1 MKRTILIS
9 QEANE
14 KRIAILE
21 DERLEE
27 FYIERTESIR
37 QFGNIYKAR
46 VKSVVKGM
54 DAAFV
59 DLGTGK
65 DGFLYVGD
73 SLSSPF
79 SDEIGIDPG
88 DIKRKHVSI
97 EDVLH
102 SGQEI
107 IVQVVKEAI
116 RTKGPRLTT
125 HISLPARYLV
135 LMPGHERFGISRKIA
150 DRNERDRIKEIFAD
164 IEIPDGVGFIVRTA
178 GEGKT
183 KKEFLRDIRYLLNQW
198 RNIESMQKRTRAPS
212 LIHIEP
218 DLIERMIR
226 DSFNEGQDKIIVD
239 RKELFK
245 HIQQFMKSYIPG
257 YEPELELYRDNDP
270 LFEHHKVDEE
280 IANTFQRTVALK
292 SGGSI
297 VIEQTESLVAIDVN
311 TGKFTGS
318 NNLEHTVFQTNMEA
332 CKEISR
338 QLRLRDVGGI
348 VIIDFIDME
357 NPHNR
362 REIYRAM
369 RGELGRDRARTNIL
383 PISDI
388 GLIEMTRQRV
398 RPSVASSVFNSCPYC
413 RGKGTV
419 KSITTMGIEI
429 LREIRR
435 RLTANGHKEIQALAH
450 PAVIEH
456 LLKRE
461 RQSIRN
467 LERQFRSRI
476 RLTGDPALHIEEH
489 QINVEERKRGFLFR
503 PPFLR
508 KPVKTAQV
516 QTPPVQTQQILPPSP
531 APSTPNSA
539 HTHSSEPVTRPLH

>member
-21 DERLEE
+21 ENRLEE
-27 FYIERTESIR
+27 FYIERTEAIR

-65 DGFLYVGD
+65 DGFLHVGD

-79 SDEIGIDPG
+79 SDEIGIDPQ
-88 DIKRKHVSI
+88 DLKRKSVNI
-97 EDVLH
+97 EDILRP
-102 SGQEI
+102 GQEI

-135 LMPGHERFGISRKIA
+135 LMPGHERFGISRKIS

-164 IEIPDGVGFIVRTA
+164 TEIPDGVGFIVRTA

-183 KKEFLRDIRYLLNQW
+183 KKEFQRDIRYLLNQW
-198 RNIESMQKRTRAPS
+198 RNIESMQKRSRAPA
-212 LIHIEP
+212 LIHTEP
-218 DLIERMIR
+218 DLVERMIR
-226 DSFNEGQDKIIVD
+226 DGFNEGQDKLIVD

-245 HIQQFMKSYIPG
+245 QIQQFMKSYIPG
-257 YEPELELYRDNDP
+257 YEPELELYRGNEP
-270 LFEHHKVDEE
+270 LFENAHIDEE
-280 IANTFQRTVALK
+280 IANTFQRTVPLK
-292 SGGSI
+292 SGGSV

-318 NNLEHTVFQTNMEA
+318 NNLEHTVFQTNLEA
-332 CKEISR
+332 AKEISR

-357 NPHNR
+357 NPQNR
-362 REIYRAM
+362 REIYRAL
-369 RGELGRDRARTNIL
+369 RSELSKDRARTNIL
-383 PISDI
+383 PISEI
-388 GLIEMTRQRV
+388 GMVEMTRQRV

-419 KSITTMGIEI
+419 KSITTMSIEI
-429 LREIRR
+429 LREIRKR
-435 RLTANGHKEIQALAH
+435 ITGNPHREVQVSAH
-450 PAVIEH
+450 PAVVEH

-476 RLTGDPALHIEEH
+476 RLTGDSGLH
-489 QINVEERKRGFLFR
+489 VEEQQITVAEKKRGFLFGS
-503 PPFLR
+503 PFYR
-508 KPVKTAQV
+508 KDHSKGAPNEQPQQQQAV
-516 QTPPVQTQQILPPSP
+516 QNP
-531 APSTPNSA
+531 A
-539 HTHSSEPVTRPLH
+539 

>member
-21 DERLEE
+21 DGRLEE
-27 FYIERTESIR
+27 FYIERAETAR

-79 SDEIGIDPG
+79 SDEIGIDPE
-88 DIKRKHVSI
+88 DIKRKNVNI
-97 EDVLH
+97 EDVLRA
-102 SGQEI
+102 GQEI

-116 RTKGPRLTT
+116 RNKGPRLTT

-198 RNIESMQKRTRAPS
+198 RNIEGMQKRSRAPA
-212 LIHIEP
+212 LIHTEP

-226 DSFNEGQDKIIVD
+226 DSFKEGQDKLIVD
-239 RKELFK
+239 KRELFK
-245 HIQQFMKSYIPG
+245 QIQQFMKSYLPG
-257 YEPELELYRDNDP
+257 YEPELDLYRENES
-270 LFEHHKVDEE
+270 LFAHHRIDEE
-280 IANTFQRTVALK
+280 IANTFQRMVPLK

-318 NNLEHTVFQTNMEA
+318 NNLEHTVFQTNIEA
-332 CKEISR
+332 SKEIAR

-357 NPHNR
+357 NYQNR
-362 REIYRAM
+362 REVYRAL
-369 RGELGRDRARTNIL
+369 RTELSKDRARTNIL
-383 PISDI
+383 PISEI
-388 GLIEMTRQRV
+388 GLVEMTRQRV

-435 RLTANGHKEIQALAH
+435 RLAGNAHKEIQAVAH
-450 PAVIEH
+450 PAVVEH

-467 LERQFRSRI
+467 FERQFRSRI
-476 RLTGDPALHIEEH
+476 RLIGDAALHVEEQ
-489 QINVEERKRGFLFR
+489 QIKVEERRRGFLFR
-503 PPFLR
+503 TPFSR
-508 KPVKTAQV
+508 RPHKQE
-516 QTPPVQTQQILPPSP
+516 QTEHTQQ
-531 APSTPNSA
+531 AANT
-539 HTHSSEPVTRPLH
+539 V